1 MEVLIA
7 EEILSVRTM
16 KCFSSTVF
24 AVESFTLDPTAFLRA
39 FARVE
44 PLMFS
49 SGAGYSAPLSPA
61 LATLPFESSP
71 FFKSLLYFEPSVL
84 TTGSCKLE
92 LTMPPLDLCGVGFF
106 ALLRSFGRSDP
117 LTSATDSASPGLASF
132 ARDPH
137 RLGLLLLA
145 MQTSYLAFS
154 LFVFDTTF
162 SGTTG
167 LTREG
172 QAAKGQ
178 IQAREVLTKP
188 DHKAAMAYLDESFP
202 AKAERIRKQYA
213 PVPKGEDQHGQDFA
227 TA

>member
-1 MEVLIA
+1 MNR
-7 EEILSVRTM
+7 ST
-16 KCFSSTVF
+16 SST
-24 AVESFTLDPTAFLRA
+24 E
-39 FARVE
+39 
-44 PLMFS
+44 
-49 SGAGYSAPLSPA
+49 
-61 LATLPFESSP
+61 ATLNFQI
-71 FFKSLLYFEPSVL
+71 FLH
-84 TTGSCKLE
+84 LE
-92 LTMPPLDLCGVGFF
+92 QTRADQF
-106 ALLRSFGRSDP
+106 APQRREKTLNP
-117 LTSATDSASPGLASF
+117 
-132 ARDPH
+132 
-137 RLGLLLLA
+137 
-145 MQTSYLAFS
+145 
-154 LFVFDTTF
+154 